1 MALALWVAVVALPA
15 RAIEWQQGPGFRRA
29 GVSVSQD
36 GKPGFTSLPGS
47 ATGIQFTNFISIE
60 RYKPNQILLNG
71 CGVATGDVDRDGLC
85 DIYLCRLEGDNALYR
100 NLGNWR
106 FENITAR
113 GGVGCPGLDAS
124 GALLA
129 DFDGDRDLDLVV
141 NSVGQGTFI
150 FFNDGKGRFKPH
162 HTILNRGKGGMS
174 VAAGDLDADGFL
186 DLYVANYRTSA
197 LMDMP
202 NTHFRLKRVGSQ
214 QVITSVNGQP
224 VTDPQWTNRFVVNA
238 RGGIDEFGEPD
249 VIYRS
254 QRGTNFVPW
263 SFTNGAFLNEDG
275 QPLARAPLAW
285 GLSVAIRDLNHDRR
299 PDIYVCNDFDSP
311 EELWINQ
318 GDGRFRLI
326 DRLAMRKSSLFSMG
340 IDFADINR
348 DGHDDFLV
356 LDMLAREH
364 VNRLLTAGDR
374 NPPIPKLGVF
384 DDRPGYMR
392 NTLFLNRGDGS
403 YAEIANMAGLEASDW
418 SWAAAFI
425 DVDLDGWEDVLISNG
440 HERAARHIDVI
451 AELARRKAQRQ
462 MTVAEVLDQ
471 RSLFPRLATPNL
483 AFRNRGD
490 LTFEKANWGFDFV
503 GVSHGMALADLDND
517 GDQDVV
523 VNNLNDPV
531 SLYRNDAPE
540 PRIAVR
546 LRGNPPNAFGIG
558 ARIEVLGGPV
568 SQSQEIMA
576 GGKYLSSDDPV
587 RVFATG
593 KAESVTVRVQWPD
606 GRNNVISN
614 ALPNSIY
621 EISQAEA
628 VDVAAPTEIAG
639 ATLFE
644 DVSRLL
650 NHTHVDT
657 TFDDF
662 ARQPLLPDKL
672 SQPGAAVIWA
682 DIDNDSWDDLIV
694 SAGRGGT
701 LVVLRNDAG
710 KSFSRVAKT
719 ILSQPV
725 DRDQT
730 SLCAWNKSTN
740 EIVLLAG
747 LSNYDQANSN
757 ASVRAYNLSSDT
769 LTDFAG
775 SDATVGPLAMA
786 DIDADGDQD
795 LFVGGRSAP
804 GRYPTAV
811 SSLILKNTGGRF
823 EADPANVSALT
834 NIGMV
839 TGATFADL
847 DNDKDP
853 DLVLACD
860 WGPILILKNE
870 AGRFAMWN
878 AQVTLN
884 SQPSTLRSSATEGG
898 STLNSLTGW
907 WTAVATADFDGDGR
921 QDILACNWGRNTQY
935 QNHRSRPLEIV
946 RTDLD
951 HDTIPDSMIIYYDE
965 TLRKRV
971 PFRGLDYIGK
981 AMPFLRERFQTQEAF
996 ARASLEEIFPGQ
1008 IDNTLK
1014 AAWLDSTVFLNRG
1027 DRFDAISL
1035 PIEAQMSPA
1044 LAACPADFD
1053 GDGSQDIF
1061 LGQNFL
1067 SNHTESPRLD
1077 AGQGL
1082 VLLGKGNGHFKPLSA
1097 KDSGV
1102 RVHGEQRGCAI
1113 ADFDRDGRIDLVV
1126 TQNGG
1131 ATKLFRNKSER
1142 AAKAKL

>member
-1 MALALWVAVVALPA
+1 MRLALVLGVTVVGFAVSA
-15 RAIEWQQGPGFRRA
+15 RSIEWQQGPGFRRA
-29 GVSVSQD
+29 AVSVLQG
-36 GKPGFTSLPGS
+36 GKPGFTSLPSS
-47 ATGIQFTNFISIE
+47 ATGIQFTNFISVE
-60 RYKPNQILLNG
+60 RYKTNQIFLNG
-71 CGVATGDVDRDGLC
+71 SGVATGDVDGDGLC

-113 GGVGCPGLDAS
+113 AGVGCPGTDAS

-141 NSVGQGTFI
+141 NSVGQGTLI

-162 HTILNRGKGGMS
+162 DTILNRGKGGMS
-174 VAAGDLDADGFL
+174 VAAGDLDGDGFL

-202 NTHFRLKRVGSQ
+202 NTHFRLKRVGNQ
-214 QVITSVNGQP
+214 QVITTVNGRP
-224 VTDPQWTNRFVVNA
+224 VTDPEWADRFIVNA

-249 VIYRS
+249 VLYRS

-263 SFTNGAFLNEDG
+263 SFTSGAFLNEDG
-275 QPLARAPLAW
+275 QPLTRPPLAW

-318 GDGRFRLI
+318 GGGRFRLI

-356 LDMLAREH
+356 LDMLARDH

-374 NPPIPKLGVF
+374 NPPIPRLGVV

-403 YAEIANMAGLEASDW
+403 YGEIVNMAGLEASDW

-462 MTVAEVLDQ
+462 MTTAEVLDQ

-531 SLYRNDAPE
+531 SVYRNDAPQ

-546 LRGNPPNAFGIG
+546 LRGNSPNAFGIG
-558 ARIEVLGGPV
+558 ARIEILGGPV
-568 SQSQEIMA
+568 PQSQEIMA

-587 RVFATG
+587 RTFASG
-593 KAESVTVRVQWPD
+593 KAGAVTVRVQWAD
-606 GRNNVISN
+606 ARNSVISN

-621 EISQAEA
+621 EISQVE
-628 VDVAAPTEIAG
+628 AAPVSVRAEIVG
-639 ATLFE
+639 VTLFE
-644 DVSRLL
+644 DVSHLL
-650 NHTHVDT
+650 THTHVDIA
-657 TFDDF
+657 FDDF
-662 ARQPLLPDKL
+662 ARQALLPYKL

-682 DIDNDSWDDLIV
+682 DVDNDSWDDLVI
-694 SAGRGGT
+694 SSGRGGT
-701 LVVLRNDAG
+701 LAVLRNEAG
-710 KSFSRVAKT
+710 KSFSRVAKAV
-719 ILSQPV
+719 LSQPL

-730 SLCAWNKSTN
+730 SLCAWRKSTN
-740 EIVLLAG
+740 ELVLLAG
-747 LSNYDQANSN
+747 LSNYDEAMSN
-757 ASVRAYNLSSDT
+757 ASVRAYNLNSDK

-775 SDATVGPLAMA
+775 SDATVGPLVMA

-823 EADPANVSALT
+823 EADPGNVSALT

-860 WGPILILKNE
+860 WGPIRILKNE
-870 AGRFAMWN
+870 AGRFVMWD
-878 AQVTLN
+878 APVTLN
-884 SQPSTLRSSATEGG
+884 SQPSTLNLFS
-898 STLNSLTGW
+898 GW
-907 WTAVATADFDGDGR
+907 WTAVAAADFDRDGR

-935 QNHRSRPLEIV
+935 QSHRSRALEIV

-951 HDTIPDSMIIYYDE
+951 HDTIPDCMIVYYDE
-965 TLRKRV
+965 ALQKRV
-971 PFRGLDYIGK
+971 PFRGLDYVGK
-981 AMPFLRERFQTQEAF
+981 AMPFLRERFQTHEAF
-996 ARASLEEIFPGQ
+996 ARASLEDIFPAQ

-1014 AAWLDSTVFLNRG
+1014 ATWLDSTVFLNRG
-1027 DRFDAISL
+1027 ERFEAISL

-1044 LAACPADFD
+1044 LAACIADFD

-1067 SNHTESPRLD
+1067 SNHPESPRLD

-1082 VLLGKGNGHFKPLSA
+1082 VLLGKSNGHFKTLPA
-1097 KDSGV
+1097 KESGV
-1102 RVHGEQRGCAI
+1102 RVHGEQRGCAA

-1131 ATKLFRNKSER
+1131 ATKLFRNRS
-1142 AAKAKL
+1142 AQAKAKL